1 MNDVTCVRMGE
12 RVEQLGA
19 AWNEGLRVMVLQ
31 SWNKRVTAKN
41 RWESLATS
49 EKLAEETLNNFEKR
63 FAAGMATSLD
73 VVDARIQLDQ
83 ARLGRLKSLGDMAL
97 ASIEILSLANETTRL
112 PQLWNQGANE

>member
-1 MNDVTCVRMGE
+1 
-12 RVEQLGA
+12 
-19 AWNEGLRVMVLQ
+19 
-31 SWNKRVTAKN
+31 
-41 RWESLATS
+41 
-49 EKLAEETLNNFEKR
+49 
-63 FAAGMATSLD
+63 MATSLD